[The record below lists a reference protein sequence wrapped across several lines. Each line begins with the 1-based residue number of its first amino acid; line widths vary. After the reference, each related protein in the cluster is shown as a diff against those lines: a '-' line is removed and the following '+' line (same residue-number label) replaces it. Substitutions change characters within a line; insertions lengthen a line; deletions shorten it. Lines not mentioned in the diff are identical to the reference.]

1 MMNTFAAQTFG
12 TFTTD
17 DFSAGEEYLT
27 LSFSPNSAARNR
39 RWGNYGLSADFL
51 GDYFAAFFPGD
62 AVCDSPIN
70 RRDTV
75 KAAVSYIA
83 NELIEN
89 AVKYSEASAKQPISI
104 SLYLYEEQIVFQ
116 AVNCANKAE
125 VDRYQSFIREL
136 LSSNLDELYVQQ
148 LEKTATGNG
157 ESNMGI
163 LTMIND
169 YGACFSWKF
178 QQLDDTVADAS
189 DIIQVNVLVRL
200 DV

>member
-1 MMNTFAAQTFG
+1 MTNTFVAQTFG
-12 TFTTD
+12 AFTD

-27 LSFSPNSAARNR
+27 LSFSPNSAARKR

-89 AVKYSEASAKQPISI
+89 AVKYSEASAKLPISI
-104 SLYLYEEQIVFQ
+104 SLYLYEEQIVFRAVSYANQ
-116 AVNCANKAE
+116 AE
-125 VDRYQSFIREL
+125 SDRYQAFIREL
-136 LSSNLDELYVQQ
+136 LNSELDELYGQQ
-148 LEKTATGNG
+148 LEKTATGSG

-169 YGACFSWKF
+169 YAACFSWKF
-178 QQLDDTVADAS
+178 QPLDDAVAAHS
-189 DIIQVNVLVRL
+189 EIVQVNVLVRL